1 MATYAKVLLSGATY
15 GSHED
20 IPLDSSYKTVHQT
33 STTSG
38 AVEDVTVVL
47 YNDNTLSYTFTVS
60 IEQDGTAIKTF
71 SVTVPA
77 GESKNALSQVTLG
90 ENVDV
95 KIKYSADPNPVF
107 SNESLI
113 FHDDTNGS
121 MITCDKDGANRTEV
135 ALDSHVS
142 DDPSAFAIDNINN
155 VMFVFDRDVD
165 TIFSYDLVT
174 GNKLGEI
181 TGITS
186 SYTGISLY
194 ASGYA
199 KKLIVAVQGSRV
211 EYYDYSSSYDHTS
224 SSGEL
229 RYQNNPSYPMHYA
242 GINRYGVLAVGQSG
256 GLTSYLLFWSWDDL
270 GGSETVLFSGVNSIY
285 YSAQNGGIVGQPDGD
300 GWCVFSNSSSYLTFY
315 GKMGNGTNNATQ
327 YASSYRGSFAGLDD
341 DYVYLVSGN
350 SSYGHLKIAYGSTS
364 STASITTSAATIAP
378 YEDYR
383 HHTCP
388 IITDGTNDCIFF
400 PNANG
405 SIAKIAISAFTYA
418 ELANDPV
425 TSATPNGVLT
435 GAAPPANVYFTGY
448 ANQQLP

>member
-15 GSHED
+15 GGYED
-20 IPLDSSYKTVHQT
+20 IPLGTSYKTVHQT

-60 IEQDGTAIKTF
+60 IEQDGTVIKTF
-71 SVTVPA
+71 PVTVPA

-95 KIKYSADPNPVF
+95 KIKYSTDPNPLF

-113 FHDDTNGS
+113 FHDNTAGS
-121 MITCDKDGANRTEV
+121 IITCDKDGANRTAV
-135 ALDSHVS
+135 ALDSHTS
-142 DDPSAFAIDNINN
+142 SNATSFAIDTINN
-155 VMFVFDRDVD
+155 VLFVFDSSAYSV
-165 TIFSYDLVT
+165 FSYDLIT
-174 GNKLGEI
+174 GNQLGTI
-181 TGITS
+181 SNVIV
-186 SYTGISLY
+186 SYTNISLY

-199 KKLIVAVQGSRV
+199 KKLIVVSHGSQVR
-211 EYYDYSSSYDHTS
+211 YYDYSSTYTHTS
-224 SSGEL
+224 ETGYV
-229 RYQNNPSYPMHYA
+229 RYNGSTQMDYA
-242 GINRYGVLAVGQSG
+242 GINRYGVFAVSSSVTTNALYFWEWSDIG
-256 GLTSYLLFWSWDDL
+256 GTQTDSLSAS
-270 GGSETVLFSGVNSIY
+270 NIY
-285 YSAQNGGIVGQPDGD
+285 YSASQGGLCGQPDGN
-300 GWCVFSNSSSYLTFY
+300 GWCVVSNSSSYTTYY
-315 GKMGNGTNNATQ
+315 GKLGNGENSVTTWP
-327 YASSYRGSFAGLDD
+327 SSYRGSFAGLDD

-350 SSYGHLKIAYGSTS
+350 TSYDHLKIAYGSTS
-364 STASITTSAATIAP
+364 STASITTSSATIAP

-425 TSATPNGVLT
+425 TSTTPNGVLT
-435 GAAPPANVYFTGY
+435 GAAPPASVYFTGY

>member
-60 IEQDGTAIKTF
+60 IEQDGTVIKTF
-71 SVTVPA
+71 PVTVPA
-77 GESKNALSQVTLG
+77 GESKNALSQVTLA

-113 FHDDTNGS
+113 FHDNTAGS

-135 ALDSHVS
+135 SLDSHVS

-165 TIFSYDLVT
+165 SIFSYNLIT
-174 GNKLGEI
+174 GNKLGAI
-181 TGITS
+181 A
-186 SYTGISLY
+186 GISTSYGGINLY

-199 KKLIVAVQGSRV
+199 KKLIVVTQGIRV
-211 EYYDYSSSYDHTS
+211 EYYDYSSSYDHSS

-229 RYQNNPSYPMHYA
+229 QYNSNSSYPMHYA
-242 GINRYGVLAVGQSG
+242 GINRYGVLAVGLAG
-256 GLTSYLLFWSWDDL
+256 GLSNTLLFWSWGDIGGTQTTTL
-270 GGSETVLFSGVNSIY
+270 GLSSIY
-285 YSAQNGGIVGQPDGD
+285 YSAVNGGIAGQPDGD
-300 GWCVFSNSSSYLTFY
+300 GWCVFSNNASYLTYY
-315 GKMGNGTNNATQ
+315 GKFGNGTNNSTQ
-327 YASSYRGSFAGLDD
+327 YSTSYRGSFAGLDD
-341 DYVYLVSGN
+341 DYVYLVAGN
-350 SSYGHLKIAYGSTS
+350 SSYAHLKIAYGSTT
-364 STASITTSAATIAP
+364 STAFITNSSSASIGP
-378 YEDYR
+378 YAGYY

-400 PNANG
+400 PNGNG

-435 GAAPPANVYFTGY
+435 GAPPPTNAYFTGY

>member
-20 IPLDSSYKTVHQT
+20 IPLDASYKTVHQT

-47 YNDNTLSYTFTVS
+47 YNDYTLSYTFTVS
-60 IEQDGTAIKTF
+60 IEQDGTVIKTF

-77 GESKNALSQVTLG
+77 GESKNALGQVTLG

-95 KIKYSADPNPVF
+95 KIKYSADANPVF

-113 FHDDTNGS
+113 FHDNTAGS
-121 MITCDKDGANRTEV
+121 IITCDKDGANRTEV

-142 DDPSAFAIDNINN
+142 NDPSSFAIDTINN
-155 VMFVFDRDVD
+155 VMFVFDPDVD
-165 TIFSYDLVT
+165 SIFSYDLIT
-174 GNKLGEI
+174 GNKLGVI
-181 TGITS
+181 TGITTA
-186 SYTGISLY
+186 YQNINLH

-199 KKLIVAVQGSRV
+199 KKLILVTQYSSVK
-211 EYYDYSSSYDHTS
+211 YYDYSTTYDHS
-224 SSGEL
+224 SETGFV
-229 RYQNNPSYPMHYA
+229 RYNGSTNLNYA
-242 GINRYGVLAVGQSG
+242 GINRYGVFGIASSVSNNNL
-256 GLTSYLLFWSWDDL
+256 YFWSWDDIDGTQTTAL
-270 GGSETVLFSGVNSIY
+270 TGLSNIY
-285 YSAQNGGIVGQPDGD
+285 YSAIYGGIAGQPDGD
-300 GWCVFSNSSSYLTFY
+300 GWCVFSNSVSYSTFY
-315 GKMGNGTNNATQ
+315 GKFGNGTNNSTT
-327 YASSYRGSFAGLDD
+327 YGSSYRGSFAGLDD
-341 DYVYLVSGN
+341 DYVYLVAGN
-350 SSYGHLKIAYGSTS
+350 SSYDHLKIAYGSTT
-364 STASITTSAATIAP
+364 STASITNSSSASIGP

-400 PNANG
+400 PNGNG

-425 TSATPNGVLT
+425 PSATPNGVLT
-435 GAAPPANVYFTGY
+435 GAPPPANVYFTGY

>member
-20 IPLDSSYKTVHQT
+20 IPLDASYKTVHQT

-60 IEQDGTAIKTF
+60 IEQDGTVIKTF

-113 FHDDTNGS
+113 FHDNTAGS

-142 DDPSAFAIDNINN
+142 NDASAFAIDTINN
-155 VMFVFDRDVD
+155 VMFVFDQDVD

-174 GNKLGEI
+174 GNKLG
-181 TGITS
+181 GITNITT

-194 ASGYA
+194 ASGYE
-199 KKLIVAVQGSRV
+199 KKLIVVVQGSRV
-211 EYYDYSSSYDHTS
+211 EYYDYSSTYDHS
-224 SSGEL
+224 SETGFVQYNGS
-229 RYQNNPSYPMHYA
+229 NNIQWA
-242 GINRYGVLAVGQSG
+242 GINRYGVIGVYSSNNSNLF
-256 GLTSYLLFWSWDDL
+256 FWSWADID
-270 GGSETVLFSGVNSIY
+270 GSQTTTLSGLTNIY
-285 YSAQNGGIVGQPDGD
+285 YSAAAGGICGQPDGD
-300 GWCVFSNSSSYLTFY
+300 GWCIFSNNASYSTYY
-315 GKMGNGTNNATQ
+315 GKIGNGTNNATTWP
-327 YASSYRGSFAGLDD
+327 YSYRGSFAGLDD
-341 DYVYLVSGN
+341 DYVYLVAGN
-350 SSYGHLKIAYGSTS
+350 TSYDHLKIAYGSTS
-364 STASITTSAATIAP
+364 STASITTSSSSIGP
-378 YEDYR
+378 HEDYR

-400 PNANG
+400 PTSF
-405 SIAKIAISAFTYA
+405 SIGKIAIDAFTFA

-425 TSATPNGVLT
+425 PSAAPNGVLT
-435 GAAPPANVYFTGY
+435 GAASPENVYFTGY

>member
-20 IPLDSSYKTVHQT
+20 IPLDASYKTVHQT

-47 YNDNTLSYTFTVS
+47 HNDHTLSYTFTVS
-60 IEQDGTAIKTF
+60 IEQDGTVIKTF
-71 SVTVPA
+71 PVTVPA

-95 KIKYSADPNPVF
+95 KIKYSVDANSVF

-113 FHDDTNGS
+113 FHDNTAGS
-121 MITCDKDGANRTEV
+121 MIICDKDGANRTAV
-135 ALDSHVS
+135 ALDGHVS
-142 DDPSAFAIDNINN
+142 NDPSAFAIDNINN
-155 VMFVFDRDVD
+155 VMFVFDPDVD
-165 TIFSYDLVT
+165 TIFSYDLTT
-174 GNKLGEI
+174 GNKLGAI
-181 TGITS
+181 TGQTNA
-186 SYTGISLY
+186 YTNVSLY
-194 ASGYA
+194 ASGYE
-199 KKLIVAVQGSRV
+199 KKLIVVWHGSYV
-211 EYYDYSSSYDHTS
+211 LYYDYSTTYDHSTQT
-224 SSGEL
+224 GFV
-229 RYQNNPSYPMHYA
+229 RYNSNTNMEYA
-242 GINRYGVLAVGQSG
+242 AINRYGVIAVSSSVS
-256 GLTSYLLFWSWDDL
+256 TSALVFWSWADL
-270 GGSETVLFSGVNSIY
+270 GGNQTTTITSVNSIY
-285 YSAQNGGIVGQPDGD
+285 YSAAYGGICGQPDGD
-300 GWCVFSNSSSYLTFY
+300 GWCVFSNSASYLTFY
-315 GKMGNGTNNATQ
+315 GKVGNGTNNATQ
-327 YASSYRGSFAGLDD
+327 WPSGYRASFAGLDD
-341 DYVYLVSGN
+341 DYVYLVAGN
-350 SSYGHLKIAYGSTS
+350 SSYSHLKIAYGSTS
-364 STASITTSAATIAP
+364 ATASITTSAATIGP

-435 GAAPPANVYFTGY
+435 GGSSPPNVYFTGY